1 VVIVVTAKTSFD
13 NISPLRLLRVALF
26 SAVMAGAVSC
36 GSDTGFVE
44 RRVPDEVTIARVI
57 DGDTVEISPSID
69 GIEDVRLIGMDTPEI
84 SGDCGREPLAEAARE
99 YTARYAGESMS
110 LRLGRER
117 KDQYGRLLAYLRTP
131 EGVMLNKE
139 LLREGL
145 AQVATF
151 PPNVRYEEEFLKAQ
165 ARAREQGVGIWS
177 LPDDRQELLADRGNG
192 IGGDC

>member
-1 VVIVVTAKTSFD
+1 MIAR
-13 NISPLRLLRVALF
+13 ISSLDISTPKLIHVALF
-26 SAVMAGAVSC
+26 FAVTVGAASC
-36 GSDTGFVE
+36 GSDTDSTE
-44 RRVPDEVTIARVI
+44 RRVPDEVTIVRVI

-84 SGDCGREPLAEAARE
+84 SGDCGREPLADAARD

-110 LRLGRER
+110 LRFGQER
-117 KDQYGRLLAYLRTP
+117 KDQYGRILAYLRTP

-151 PPNVRYEEEFLKAQ
+151 PPNVRDEDEFLKVQ
-165 ARAREQGVGIWS
+165 ARAREEGAGIWS
-177 LPDDRQELLADRGNG
+177 LSGKRQELLADRGNG
-192 IGGDC
+192 IGGGC

>member
-1 VVIVVTAKTSFD
+1 MVVNAKVSFG

-26 SAVMAGAVSC
+26 LVVMVSAASC
-36 GSDTGFVE
+36 GSDTDFAE
-44 RRVPDEVTIARVI
+44 RRAPDEVTIVRVI
-57 DGDTVEISPSID
+57 DGDTVEISPSIE

-84 SGDCGREPLAEAARE
+84 SGDCGREPLADAARD
-99 YTARYAGESMS
+99 YTVRYVGESMS

-131 EGVMLNKE
+131 EGAMLNEE

-151 PPNVRYEEEFLKAQ
+151 PPNVRYEDEFLEVQ
-165 ARAREQGVGIWS
+165 ARAREEGAGIWS
-177 LPDDRQELLADRGNG
+177 LSDERQELLADRGNG
-192 IGGDC
+192 VGGSC